1 MDYFYFRNFYK
12 IVDKN
17 IQNYIKKCCYC
28 VSSFVTSIILSCLE
42 HPWWGN
48 FERKG
53 EKVNCI
59 TRQPQSMH
67 KILILGH
74 PAIHLNWILGHPAN
88 HLNWILGHP
97 AIQLNWILGHPAIH
111 LNWIDRVI
119 VESWMEAGVVGVSA
133 HPGPALVLELWTM
146 YALYSIWEVRGRDLT
161 RHNPELVGVEKV
173 RGSVGGSRVTGHTL
187 EKFFLL
193 YCLYGTECRKMFSD
207 AARCCK
213 N

>member
-67 KILILGH
+67 KIL
-74 PAIHLNWILGHPAN
+74 
-88 HLNWILGHP
+88 
-97 AIQLNWILGHPAIH
+97 ILGHPAIH